1 MSNYRGIGIFQ
12 GKKMFLLFAEVLNL
26 CTWQKECVLLR
37 KGLGSGKFG
46 DYAVVGRNYTGWDE
60 FSC

>member
-1 MSNYRGIGIFQ
+1 
-12 GKKMFLLFAEVLNL
+12 MFLLFAEVLNL
-26 CTWQKECVLLR
+26 CTWQRECVLLR